1 MKKMSALFALLVV
14 ATLSANA
21 NMAEQKPAKTEQKTA
36 KAEQKTAK
44 AEQKTEAKAPAAK
57 ANMAAPAATT
67 QK

>member
-21 NMAEQKPAKTEQKTA
+21 NMTEQKPAK
-36 KAEQKTAK
+36 AEQKPAK

-57 ANMAAPAATT
+57 APAATT
-67 QK
+67 TQK

>member
-21 NMAEQKPAKTEQKTA
+21 NMTEQKPAK
-36 KAEQKTAK
+36 AEQKPAK

-57 ANMAAPAATT
+57 ANTAAPAAKAPAATT
-67 QK
+67 TQK

>member
-1 MKKMSALFALLVV
+1 MKKMSALFALLAV

-21 NMAEQKPAKTEQKTA
+21 NLAEQKPAKTEQKSA
-36 KAEQKTAK
+36 KA

-57 ANMAAPAATT
+57 ANTAAPAAKAPAATT

>member
-21 NMAEQKPAKTEQKTA
+21 NLAEQKPAKTEQKS
-36 KAEQKTAK
+36 AK
-44 AEQKTEAKAPAAK
+44 AEQKTEATKAPAAK
-57 ANMAAPAATT
+57 ANTTAPAAKAPAAAT